1 MDEWLGRT
9 AFFKCE
15 PLQRAGSFKI
25 RGALNAVLCLD
36 EASAPAGVVTHS
48 SGNFAQALAL
58 SARLRGIPAH
68 IVMPSSAPLVKQ
80 QAVAGYGGRIILCEP
95 TLAAREETAARVVEE
110 TGGTLLHPFDHPD
123 VIAGQGTLALELVEQ
138 VEGLDA
144 VIVPVG
150 GGGLISGITLALR
163 ELAPSVRVFT
173 AEPSG
178 AADAARSK
186 SSGRLI
192 PQEEPDTIADGL
204 LTSLG
209 RHTWPVIRDL
219 VEEVLVVDDVQIRE
233 AMERTWTRMKL
244 LVEPSA
250 AVPLA
255 AARSM
260 RFQEIAGIE
269 RVAIVF
275 SGGNLDLAKLA
286 Q

>member
-150 GGGLISGITLALR
+150 GGGLISGIALALR
-163 ELAPSVRVFT
+163 ELAPSVRIFA

-178 AADAARSK
+178 ADDAARSK